1 MLSVEVVVY
10 GALVYTLAGF
20 VKGVVGLGLPTISLA
35 LLVPVLGLKEAMAIL
50 IVPSLITNV
59 VQALTG
65 GRLFGLIQR
74 LWVFLLALCTL
85 TWFSTGIL
93 VIADSNILTMGL
105 GAILL
110 LYCLSWFLK
119 VKIPT
124 PGENEQWL
132 NPIMGGLTGVSTG
145 LTGTFVVPGILYLQS
160 MQLDRHTLVQAM
172 GLCFS
177 VATISLGVSLGGR
190 GILNHDLVFISGAM
204 VIPALV
210 GMWLGARVR
219 SSINEGLFR
228 KLFFL
233 SLFAIGIW
241 IMSNST
247 IKLEWI

>member
-1 MLSVEVVVY
+1 MLSGELVLYVASVY
-10 GALVYTLAGF
+10 ILAGF

-59 VQALTG
+59 VQALTS
-65 GRLFGLIQR
+65 GRLFELIQR
-74 LWVFLLALCTL
+74 LWVFLFSLCIL

-105 GAILL
+105 GVILL

-119 VKIPT
+119 IKIPT
-124 PGENEQWL
+124 PGANEKWL

-145 LTGTFVVPGILYLQS
+145 LTGTFVVPGILYFQS
-160 MQLDRHTLVQAM
+160 MQLDRHALVQAM

-177 VATISLGVSLGGR
+177 VATISLGVSLSGR
-190 GILNHDLVFISGAM
+190 GVLDHGLIIISGAM
-204 VIPALV
+204 VIPALI
-210 GMWLGARVR
+210 GMWFGTRVR
-219 SSINEGLFR
+219 SNINEDLFR
-228 KLFFL
+228 QLFFL

-241 IMSNST
+241 IIVNAT

>member
-35 LLVPVLGLKEAMAIL
+35 LLVPFFGLKEAMAIL

-93 VIADSNILTMGL
+93 VIADSNVLTMGL
-105 GAILL
+105 GVILL
-110 LYCLSWFLK
+110 LYCFSWFLK
-119 VKIPT
+119 FKIPT
-124 PGENEQWL
+124 PGANERWL

-160 MQLDRHTLVQAM
+160 MMLDRHSLVQAM

-177 VATISLGVSLGGR
+177 MATISLGVSLGGR
-190 GILNHDLVFISGAM
+190 GILDYGLVFISSAM
-204 VIPALV
+204 VIPALI

-219 SSINEGLFR
+219 SIINEALFR

-233 SLFAIGIW
+233 SLFAIGVW
-241 IMSNST
+241 IIVNAL
-247 IKLEWI
+247 IKLGLI